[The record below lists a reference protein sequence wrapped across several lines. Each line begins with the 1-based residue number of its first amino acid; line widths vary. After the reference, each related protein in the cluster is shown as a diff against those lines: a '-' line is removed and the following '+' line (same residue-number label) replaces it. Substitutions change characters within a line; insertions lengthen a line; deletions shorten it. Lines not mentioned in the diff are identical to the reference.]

1 MTGLLGVSEP
11 IVLKGPAWIALAL
24 TLVACGSGAPPGGLP
39 GRRRAPV
46 GHGLEARYSDRIDF
60 VYLDIDDPR
69 SAPFKSRL
77 GYLVQPHIF
86 MLDGQGGILQQ
97 WVGGGG

>member
-1 MTGLLGVSEP
+1 M
-11 IVLKGPAWIALAL
+11 
-24 TLVACGSGAPPGGLP
+24 
-39 GRRRAPV
+39 APV
-46 GHGLEARYSDRIDF
+46 VHGLEARYSDRIDF

-86 MLDGQGGILQQ
+86 MLDGQGEILQQ
-97 WVGGGG
+97 WLGMVSEADLEAALLAAVP